1 MSVTDWSKDLENNIV
16 ALDREGEPLW
26 NFISQSALPK
36 VPYNDVLKIQQ
47 LVSNAIN
54 LYYRRNTYPG
64 CTDRDSPNFNFIAN
78 VDDGSCKPPTTTYK
92 LGGIFQTCDGDD
104 QLCAEKLKQ
113 NPLTHDL
120 SCPPN
125 FNPNLIDAAT
135 LYRSETQRVCH
146 RCYLLFHCCS
156 NQETDYPASVKT
168 YWCSAT
174 DADVSD
180 NGYYLGGFFG
190 HTGPNVLTKTSTCP
204 PSFVGVSILDELPI
218 CLSNDDILGQASS
231 LPFGGLFSCK
241 TPNPF
246 TNDFSC
252 PKNFSQ
258 HMMDSVDGCDM
269 YYCTQTSK
277 LGTQSLPIVKTL
289 PFMKKPLPR
298 HKQNSRISG
307 PLNTTFII
315 SDDGSTWT
323 SFDEANKTIP
333 LLLKAQ
339 GVEFIMTKLSPTI
352 TNMSEIEEP
361 EMRMMVPSKAIP
373 KVECLCDKDQ
383 TTTKSTT
390 TTAAVYRLD
399 KDAIQPAAYNQQRQT
414 DQGSPVDD
422 HANLPLVIISTVFG
436 SLAVTALV
444 ALVIVKVRGKKTS
457 MYGEI

>member
-16 ALDREGEPLW
+16 ALDRDGEPLS
-26 NFISQSALPK
+26 NFITQSALPK

-47 LVSNAIN
+47 MVSNAIN
-54 LYYRRNTYPG
+54 LYYRRNTYSG

-78 VDDGSCKPPTTTYK
+78 VDDGTCKPPTTTYK
-92 LGGIFQTCDGDD
+92 LGGVFQTCDGDE
-104 QLCAEKLKQ
+104 QLCADKLKH
-113 NPLTHDL
+113 NPLTQDV

-125 FNPNLIDAAT
+125 FNPNLIDDTT
-135 LYRSETQRVCH
+135 LYRFETQRVCR
-146 RCYLLFHCCS
+146 RCYWLFHCC
-156 NQETDYPASVKT
+156 NDQVNTYPAFVKT
-168 YWCSAT
+168 YWCSAIEKN
-174 DADVSD
+174 VSE

-190 HTGPNVLTKTSTCP
+190 HTGPNVLTKTNTCP
-204 PSFVGVSILDELPI
+204 PSFFSVTILDDLNI
-218 CLSNDDILGQASS
+218 CLSNDETLGVVSS

-246 TNDFSC
+246 TNDYLC

-258 HMMDSVDGCDM
+258 HMLDSVDDCDI
-269 YYCTQTSK
+269 YYCSQTSK
-277 LGTQSLPIVKTL
+277 ISTQSLPNVKTL
-289 PFMKKPLPR
+289 PFMKKPFPTHEQGGR
-298 HKQNSRISG
+298 NSE
-307 PLNTTFII
+307 PLNVTFII

-339 GVEFIMTKLSPTI
+339 GVEFIMTKMSPTI

-373 KVECLCDKDQ
+373 KVECLCDNNQ
-383 TTTKSTT
+383 TTTKPTT
-390 TTAAVYRLD
+390 TPAAVYRLD
-399 KDAIQPAAYNQQRQT
+399 KDAIQPDAYNQEKQT
-414 DQGSPVDD
+414 DQGSPEDD

-436 SLAVTALV
+436 TLAVTALV